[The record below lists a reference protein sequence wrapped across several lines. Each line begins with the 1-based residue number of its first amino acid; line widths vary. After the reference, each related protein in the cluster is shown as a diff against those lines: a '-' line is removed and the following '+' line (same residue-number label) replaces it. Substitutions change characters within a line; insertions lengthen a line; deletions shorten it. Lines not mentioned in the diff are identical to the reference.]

1 MKKILVLICAAV
13 LSLGAWAD
21 DDSRQP
27 IEAKKLPNMT
37 LNILKSYYPDAQVV
51 TATREKSKIKH
62 NYEVTLDNGV
72 DLTFDKDGQ
81 WTRVDAHGE
90 AIPTRMVP
98 GKIAMYLS
106 KSEPGAVVTRMEKDN
121 LNNYEIEL
129 TSGVIYLF
137 DKQFVY
143 IGTK

>member
-21 DDSRQP
+21 DGERQP
-27 IEAKKLPNMT
+27 IEAKKLPSMT
-37 LNILKSYYPDAQVV
+37 LNIIKSYYPNAQVV
-51 TATREKSKIKH
+51 TATREKSKLKN
-62 NYEVTLDNGV
+62 NYEVSLDNGV

-98 GKIAMYLS
+98 GKIVMYLS
-106 KSEPGAVVTRMEKDN
+106 NAEPNGAVTRMEKDK
-121 LNNYEIEL
+121 LINYEIEL
-129 TSGVIYLF
+129 VDGVIYLF
-137 DKQFVY
+137 DKQFVFL
-143 IGTK
+143 GTK